1 MEFKMRIYIL
11 EEYNQ
16 TNKLTRYWLFD
27 ELEKLLSFD
36 SFCKDQPK
44 AKEGFTYQINISD
57 PQDRR

>member
-1 MEFKMRIYIL
+1 MRVYIL

-16 TNKLTRYWLFD
+16 SNKLTRYWLFD
-27 ELEKLLSFD
+27 DLGKTLDFD
-36 SFCKDQPK
+36 QFCKEQPK

>member
-1 MEFKMRIYIL
+1 MRVYIL

-16 TNKLTRYWLFD
+16 SNKLTRYWLFD
-27 ELEKLLSFD
+27 KLESLLSFD
-36 SFCKDQPK
+36 SFCKEQAK